1 MKVTRMTEEER
12 GAIMFEAMRLLLD
25 DNLVWSQD
33 FENIR
38 PALGSLFLKAIA
50 SPELSLPLTTLA
62 VRIIKT
68 HG

>member
-1 MKVTRMTEEER
+1 
-12 GAIMFEAMRLLLD
+12 MFEAMRLLMD

-33 FENIR
+33 FEDIR
-38 PALGSLFLKAIA
+38 PALGSLFLKAMSA
-50 SPELSLPLTTLA
+50 PQLSESLTTLA

>member
-1 MKVTRMTEEER
+1 MNHPLTEEER
-12 GAIMFEAMRLLLD
+12 NAIMFETMRLLMD
-25 DNLVWSQD
+25 DNLVWSSD

-38 PALGSLFLKAIA
+38 PALGSLFLKAMA
-50 SPELSLPLTTLA
+50 APALSESLTTLA

>member
-1 MKVTRMTEEER
+1 MNKMTTDER
-12 GAIMFEAMRLLLD
+12 NAIMFEAMRLLMD

-38 PALGSLFLKAIA
+38 PALGSLFLKAMA
-50 SPELSLPLTTLA
+50 EPSLSQSLTTLA

>member
-1 MKVTRMTEEER
+1 VNRITTEER
-12 GAIMFEAMRLLLD
+12 NAIMFEAMRLLMD
-25 DNLVWSQD
+25 ENLVWSSD

-38 PALGSLFLKAIA
+38 PALGSLFLKAMA
-50 SPELSLPLTTLA
+50 APALSESLTTLA

>member
-1 MKVTRMTEEER
+1 MNRLTTEER
-12 GAIMFEAMRLLLD
+12 NAIMFEAMRLLMD
-25 DNLVWSQD
+25 DNLVWSAD
-33 FENIR
+33 FEEIR

-50 SPELSLPLTTLA
+50 APSLSESLTTLA

>member
-1 MKVTRMTEEER
+1 MKLPRMTEEER

-33 FENIR
+33 FEDIR

-50 SPELSLPLTTLA
+50 SPELSQPLTTLA
-62 VRIIKT
+62 VRIIKS

>member
-1 MKVTRMTEEER
+1 MKAKRMTEEDR
-12 GAIMFEAMRLLLD
+12 SAIMFKAMRLLID

-38 PALGSLFLKAIA
+38 PALGSLFLKAMA
-50 SPELSLPLTTLA
+50 APSLSESLTTLA

>member
-1 MKVTRMTEEER
+1 MNQRITQEER
-12 GAIMFEAMRLLLD
+12 NAIMFEAMRLLMD

-33 FENIR
+33 FENVR
-38 PALGSLFLKAIA
+38 PALGSLFLKAMA
-50 SPELSLPLTTLA
+50 APALSESLTTLA

>member
-1 MKVTRMTEEER
+1 MNNKVTTEER
-12 GAIMFEAMRLLLD
+12 NAIMFEAMRLLMD
-25 DNLVWSQD
+25 DNLVWSSD

-38 PALGSLFLKAIA
+38 PALGSLFLKAMA
-50 SPELSLPLTTLA
+50 APALSESLTTLA

>member
-1 MKVTRMTEEER
+1 VNNKITTEER
-12 GAIMFEAMRLLLD
+12 NSIMFEAMRLLMD
-25 DNLVWSQD
+25 DNLVWSSD

-38 PALGSLFLKAIA
+38 PALGSLFLKGMAA
-50 SPELSLPLTTLA
+50 PALSESLTTLA